1 MSVTKIEIGE
11 PFFSLQL
18 IENEAN
24 TPVNSKSIVVNLS
37 DNPITI
43 ENQKIAEFQS
53 NYALNTGE
61 TCFNKMYRM
70 VMPR

>member
-24 TPVNSKSIVVNLS
+24 IPVNSKSIVVNLS

-43 ENQKIAEFQS
+43 EIKKSQS
-53 NYALNTGE
+53 
-61 TCFNKMYRM
+61 FSPIMR
-70 VMPR
+70 